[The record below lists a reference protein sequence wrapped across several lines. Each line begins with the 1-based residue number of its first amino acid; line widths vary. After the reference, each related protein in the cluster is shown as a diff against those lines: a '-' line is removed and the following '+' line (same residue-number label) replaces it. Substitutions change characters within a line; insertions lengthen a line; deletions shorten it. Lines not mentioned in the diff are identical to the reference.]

1 VTDGFSDVNGRFDM
15 LMRQRSGTERVRL
28 MSEMFDFARTLVL
41 SNLRVTHPTATEREL
56 RVLLFERLYGSEI
69 DAAERARIMTRLRS
83 DD

>member
-1 VTDGFSDVNGRFDM
+1 
-15 LMRQRSGTERVRL
+15 

-69 DAAERARIMTRLRS
+69 NAAERARITARLRS

>member
-1 VTDGFSDVNGRFDM
+1 MTDGFSDVNGRFDM